1 MDQSGSVLRRV
12 PQRGQHCPGRSAL
25 SWTVSTGY
33 RVQGWALILTT
44 PFFRSIGYLVVCVIR
59 GDWLWRLIWRQP

>member
-1 MDQSGSVLRRV
+1 VVVFYGVF
-12 PQRGQHCPGRSAL
+12 RSA
-25 SWTVSTGY
+25 VSTVLGGQY